1 MFVVVSEFDDDCGT
15 QAVLN
20 NKITIPSIVAQ
31 RNANGCKFNVKFT
44 ANLPKNSDH
53 DKGEEFCQDAAEY
66 SIDRLCVGCSVSI
79 YLNDP

>member
-20 NKITIPSIVAQ
+20 NKTTIPSIVAQ

-53 DKGEEFCQDAAEY
+53 DKGEEFEPNSHRY
-66 SIDRLCVGCSVSI
+66 SIDLLRVDVI
-79 YLNDP
+79 D